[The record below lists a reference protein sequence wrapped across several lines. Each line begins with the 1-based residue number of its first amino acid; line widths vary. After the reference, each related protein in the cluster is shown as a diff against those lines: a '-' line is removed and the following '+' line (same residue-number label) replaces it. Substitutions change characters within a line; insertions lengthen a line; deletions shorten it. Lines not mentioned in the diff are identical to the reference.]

1 MKRKDNNRKIGVIIR
16 KLMKNPRLALELDK
30 LDAIEVWEDIIG
42 LTLKKYITSQK
53 ISDGVLYIKLN
64 SAVVRNELVYQKTRL
79 MKEMNHRLGKEFIR
93 DIILR

>member
-16 KLMKNPRLALELDK
+16 KLMKTPRLALELDK

-79 MKEMNHRLGKEFIR
+79 MKEMNQRLGKEFIR

>member
-64 SAVVRNELVYQKTRL
+64 SAVVRNELVYQKTML
-79 MKEMNHRLGKEFIR
+79 MKEMNQRLGKEFIR

>member
-79 MKEMNHRLGKEFIR
+79 MKEMNQRLGKEFIR